1 MYKLGILGLGNMGG
15 SILSGIIKSNLYNN
29 DEIIIYDL
37 DLSKT
42 NKYLE
47 LGISV
52 ANDINELFN
61 NTEIILLAIKPQNIN
76 SLVLNCNNP
85 NLNIISIVAG
95 KTINDLTLVFGDVN
109 YIRVMPNTP
118 SLIGEGTTV
127 IAVDEKTD
135 SNLLGETIKIFNS
148 IGLVETISD
157 KLINE
162 VIPLNG
168 SMPAYLY
175 YFIKCF
181 VNKAKTLGFSEEQAK
196 ILAAN
201 SIIGSA
207 QMVLKSNK
215 DIDTLIKDVCSPGGA
230 TLKGI
235 EVLDNSNLQKII
247 DDVCEACIKRA
258 YELSS
263 K

>member
-42 NKYLE
+42 NKYFD
-47 LGISV
+47 LGIKL

-61 NTEIILLAIKPQNIN
+61 NAAIILLAIKPQNIN
-76 SLVLNCNNP
+76 SLVLNCYNP

-95 KTINDLTLVFGDVN
+95 KTINDLTSVFGDGN

-127 IAVDEKTD
+127 IAVNEKTD
-135 SNLLGETIKIFNS
+135 SKLLGETIKIFNS

-181 VNKAKTLGFSEEQAK
+181 VNKAKELGFGEEQAK
-196 ILAAN
+196 QLVAN

-207 QMVLKSNK
+207 HMVLKSNK
-215 DIDTLIKDVCSPGGA
+215 DIDRLIQDVCSPGGA

-235 EVLDNSNLQKII
+235 EVLDNSNLQKTI
-247 DDVCEACIKRA
+247 DDVCDSCIKRA
-258 YELSS
+258 YELST

>member
-61 NTEIILLAIKPQNIN
+61 NTENIN
-76 SLVLNCNNP
+76 SLVLNYNNP

-95 KTINDLTLVFGDVN
+95 KTINDLTSVFGDCN

-135 SNLLGETIKIFNS
+135 SKLLGETIKIFNS

-157 KLINE
+157 ILINE

-196 ILAAN
+196 KLAAN

-247 DDVCEACIKRA
+247 DDVCDACIKRA